1 MNKITAFF
9 FSCFL
14 LFCTSVSINAQI
26 NTVIE
31 AEKDS
36 LVQIQDS
43 IGLLREKIAEL
54 ERSKSEL
61 QVRID
66 ELSQDTTT
74 NKYRMRRRAG
84 RIIGSMFGESAQL
97 SNADSLIRRFDNT
110 PSFGM
115 YKDNYFIVGT
125 ELFGKKNKW
134 NSDAKFQVSIRQRLT
149 NSILPFKTHIYF
161 TYTQKAFWDVFQE
174 SLPFRDLNFNPAIG
188 IGRPLI
194 FRNRFLGLLTLD
206 FEHES
211 NGKDGDAS
219 RSWNKITFGSLFV
232 FRDRWIWQSKIWI
245 PLIDGGENKDITS
258 YSGFAMTALT
268 YSSLKRKYNVSCVL
282 TKRAGNIL
290 NHNVQLNFSVRLF
303 SNEDLY
309 LFAEYYDGYGE
320 SMLSYKDYRQR
331 IRFGILMKS
340 GMFSFF

>member
-161 TYTQKAFWDVFQE
+161 TYTQKGCFPRIIAF
-174 SLPFRDLNFNPAIG
+174 S
-188 IGRPLI
+188 
-194 FRNRFLGLLTLD
+194 
-206 FEHES
+206 
-211 NGKDGDAS
+211 
-219 RSWNKITFGSLFV
+219 
-232 FRDRWIWQSKIWI
+232 
-245 PLIDGGENKDITS
+245 
-258 YSGFAMTALT
+258 
-268 YSSLKRKYNVSCVL
+268 
-282 TKRAGNIL
+282 
-290 NHNVQLNFSVRLF
+290 
-303 SNEDLY
+303 
-309 LFAEYYDGYGE
+309 
-320 SMLSYKDYRQR
+320 
-331 IRFGILMKS
+331 
-340 GMFSFF
+340 